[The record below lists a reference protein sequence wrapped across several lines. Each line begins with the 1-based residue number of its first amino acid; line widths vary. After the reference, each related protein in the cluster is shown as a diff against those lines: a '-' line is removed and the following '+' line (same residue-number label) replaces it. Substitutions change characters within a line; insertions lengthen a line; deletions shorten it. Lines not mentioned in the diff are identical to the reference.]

1 MQMSNTKR
9 YFVCALIS
17 MAALFAAAASQAQSP
32 LDGTWRVNLAQTKFS
47 PKPLTFYLS
56 QGWYHCTG
64 SCNPAYDIAADGQ
77 DHPVAGHS
85 YDTLSVTI
93 VDNHTISA
101 VGKKGGTVIFE
112 QTRTVSADGKT
123 LTVKTVD
130 HPMNGGQPSTYES
143 VARRSGVAPS
153 GVHATSG
160 DWIIIKQTGSG
171 SELLTTYK
179 TSGDEMT
186 MSDPTGAGYT
196 AKLDGND
203 YPVHGA
209 YGYDAVSLKKI
220 NGHTFEE
227 TDKRDGTVIDV
238 STMTVS
244 ANGKTL
250 TVVDTDKLTGRVD
263 TYTAIKQ

>member
-1 MQMSNTKR
+1 MSNTNR
-9 YFVCALIS
+9 SIFF
-17 MAALFAAAASQAQSP
+17 ALFAVVVLCAAATAHAQSP
-32 LDGTWRVNLAQTKFS
+32 FDGTWRVELAQTKFS
-47 PKPLTFYLS
+47 PKPFAFYIS

-64 SCNPAYDIAADGQ
+64 SCNPNYDIAADGQ

-93 VDNHTISA
+93 VDDHTIST
-101 VGKKGGTVIFE
+101 VGKKGGKVMFE
-112 QTRTVSADGKT
+112 STRTVSADGKT
-123 LTVKTVD
+123 LTVKSID
-130 HPMNGGQPSTYES
+130 HPMNGDQPSTYES
-143 VARRSGVAPS
+143 VAKRTGKLPS

-160 DWIIIKQTGSG
+160 DWVIVKQTGSG

-179 TSGDEMT
+179 TSGDEIT

-196 AKLDGND
+196 AKLDGSD

-220 NGHTFEE
+220 NAHAIEE
-227 TDKRDGTVIDV
+227 TDKRDGTVTDV

-244 ANGKTL
+244 ANGKTM
-250 TVVDTDKLTGRVD
+250 TVLDTDKLTGRVD
-263 TYTAIKQ
+263 TYVATKQ